1 MALPFMPFYW
11 GDYWRDTAHLSD
23 AEHVTYLRL
32 ISHYWQHGGLPTDD
46 GRLARIAGRT
56 LDEWLVMR
64 PVLSD
69 FFQSEWRHSRIDRD
83 LARQTEIREGN
94 TERAKRAA
102 DARWK
107 RGAMLGASVEHCLT
121 NANQNQN
128 QNHNQILEPE
138 PKKRVVARG
147 TRLSPDWLPEGNF
160 EQEELE
166 RFRDY
171 WTAKAG
177 KDAVKVDWQATWRN
191 WLRNKRDWKPQA
203 PIAKPID
210 VRDPPFPESGTI
222 RYSPWDDRVRALG
235 LGLDPDWIADK
246 FRPWAREK
254 GIAFNGPDIGKAFMG
269 FAKAQKKTGY

>member
-46 GRLARIAGRT
+46 ARLARIAGRDT
-56 LDEWLVMR
+56 VEWLQMR
-64 PVLSD
+64 PIISA
-69 FFQSEWRHSRIDRD
+69 FFQIDWRHKRIDRD
-83 LARQTEIREGN
+83 LEKQTAAHDARVKGGKMTA
-94 TERAKRAA
+94 AKRWA
-102 DARWK
+102 DSSA
-107 RGAMLGASVEHCLT
+107 T
-121 NANQNQN
+121 NSAYSNQNQN

-254 GIAFNGPDIGKAFMG
+254 GIAFDGPDIGKAFMG